1 MTWKDGRI
9 KNAERKTE
17 KIHFLYLI
25 GFVLKYIILLT
36 NFIFVKIFNNKI
48 D

>member
-17 KIHFLYLI
+17 KIHFLKFNRFCSKI
-25 GFVLKYIILLT
+25 H
-36 NFIFVKIFNNKI
+36 NFINKFYI
-48 D
+48 CENI